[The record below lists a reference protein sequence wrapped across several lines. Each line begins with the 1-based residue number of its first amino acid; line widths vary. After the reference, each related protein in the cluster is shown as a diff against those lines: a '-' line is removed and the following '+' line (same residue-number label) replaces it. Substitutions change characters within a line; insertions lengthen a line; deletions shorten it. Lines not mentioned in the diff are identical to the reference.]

1 MARGREEEA
10 PETSAFASNGRKEV
24 WPPIYEDS
32 KDMSFADE
40 QRWPTKKLVGRIA
53 MYEEFLNQD
62 YPMARARAEAT
73 RILTHMN
80 FEYMGREG
88 LLSYL
93 LDEVEN
99 EQATKDTR
107 N

>member
-1 MARGREEEA
+1 MAWGREEEA

-53 MYEEFLNQD
+53 MYEEFLKQD

-88 LLSYL
+88 LLNYL
-93 LDEVEN
+93 FVEVED
-99 EQATKDTR
+99 EQATKDVG